1 MSSAVLRT
9 NDRTSVNGNTRR
21 SGDKSSIRNVTA
33 RFKQFGHTVRMAEV
47 RGMERFGHPDRE
59 GTTRKQAKVAV
70 SQECAWGIIH
80 SPLISSHLESKTL
93 GSSVFWWNW
102 EACVVK
108 TSQMNYGWRKAF
120 VAGLLQT
127 LERMILLG
135 VISEAEIKR

>member
-21 SGDKSSIRNVTA
+21 SGDKSSIRNATA
-33 RFKQFGHTVRMAEV
+33 RFKQFGHTVRMAV
-47 RGMERFGHPDRE
+47 RGMERFGRWDRE

-70 SQECAWGIIH
+70 SQERAWGFIH
-80 SPLISSHLESKTL
+80 SPLISSHPESKTP

-108 TSQMNYGWRKAF
+108 TSQMN
-120 VAGLLQT
+120 
-127 LERMILLG
+127 
-135 VISEAEIKR
+135 